1 VDLATDAN
9 RVIRVDTSTNQGDEA
24 AMPDTLT
31 IGAWISLHEGCE
43 ISSDVGGSNV
53 GMMTVRGAG
62 QQPFELY
69 FRAEPLR
76 QLLEVGT
83 RTLAEM
89 DALAAQEEAEPDGCE
104 PASSDQLSGP
114 GR

>member
-1 VDLATDAN
+1 MK
-9 RVIRVDTSTNQGDEA
+9 R

-53 GMMTVRGAG
+53 GLLTVRGAG

-69 FRAEPLR
+69 FRAESLR
-76 QLLEVGT
+76 QFLEVGT
-83 RTLAEM
+83 RALAEM
-89 DALAAQEEAEPDGCE
+89 DALAAQEEAE
-104 PASSDQLSGP
+104 
-114 GR
+114 RR